1 MDISQKKENL
11 QTQIGELEA
20 QLSVLKNKL
29 NEVEKVE
36 QHQALDELDVH
47 LSDFDSLLNNI
58 ILFTKTCR
66 DEIAQKKS

>member
-36 QHQALDELDVH
+36 QHQAIDELDVH

>member
-29 NEVEKVE
+29 NEVEKAE
-36 QHQALDELDVH
+36 QHQAIDELDVH